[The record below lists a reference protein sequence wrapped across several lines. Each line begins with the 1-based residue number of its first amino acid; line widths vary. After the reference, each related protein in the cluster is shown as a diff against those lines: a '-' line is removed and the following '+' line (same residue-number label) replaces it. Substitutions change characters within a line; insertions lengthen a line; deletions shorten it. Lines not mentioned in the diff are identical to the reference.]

1 MRPNDPI
8 RELFDRIITC
18 HSELIRRTC
27 RFYTSSFVSEDDLY
41 QEVMLVLWRGLKSF
55 RGEASLTTWLY
66 RTTINTCISYLR
78 TVARHSNTV
87 SIDDEASNS
96 VADDNPIYDS
106 DDYKRL
112 HELIN
117 ELNPI
122 DKAIVTLW
130 LNEEPYDRIAE
141 VTGLSRSNVA
151 TKLNR
156 IKKRLKNDFR

>member
-8 RELFDRIITC
+8 RELFDRIITR

-78 TVARHSNTV
+78 TVARHSNMV

-96 VADDNPIYDS
+96 VAVDNPIYDS

-112 HELIN
+112 HELID